1 MEDTL
6 NEEHME
12 EKEAAA
18 EVSSKKTTGSE
29 DYDTSG
35 RGSFDASGRG
45 DMTAGTEVIP
55 DGIAQANQA
64 SIAAK
69 ALAYEPGTVFV
80 PQMGAEEVA
89 ENLAVMF
96 DGQDLSEEF
105 MQRAGTIFEAAV
117 NSKIN
122 DLAAQLD
129 ESYRNVLTEQL
140 EEVVGNLAEKLDD
153 YLNYVVE
160 EWIQNNEL
168 ALERGI
174 KTDVAES
181 FITGLKSLFEA
192 HYINVPDER
201 YDVLDELFESNEQLQ
216 EDLNA
221 QLEANVALKSQ
232 LNETTKAQLFAHYT
246 QNLADTEVEKF
257 ATLAEAISFEDAQTF
272 NNKLAQLH
280 EAYFEHSTPVAEP
293 VELIEETTNQKISNG
308 SAMDQ
313 YVDTLGFQMRKH

>member
-1 MEDTL
+1 MDNTRL
-6 NEEHME
+6 HEEME
-12 EKEAAA
+12 EMDADT
-18 EVSSKKTTGSE
+18 EVSSSKNTGSA
-29 DYDTSG
+29 D
-35 RGSFDASGRG
+35 FDASGRG
-45 DMTAGTEVIP
+45 AHDAAGKGQQVAGTEVIP
-55 DGIAQANQA
+55 DGVAQANQG

-89 ENLAVMF
+89 ENLAIMF
-96 DGQDLSEEF
+96 DGQDLSEDF

-117 NSKIN
+117 NTKIN
-122 DLAAQLD
+122 DLATQLD

-160 EWIQNNEL
+160 EWIEKNSL
-168 ALERGI
+168 AVERGI

-216 EDLNA
+216 EDLNE

-246 QNLADTEVEKF
+246 QDLADTEVEKF
-257 ATLAEAISFEDAQTF
+257 AALAEAISFEDAQTF

-280 EAYFEHSTPVAEP
+280 EAYFEHSAPVAEP

-308 SAMDQ
+308 SAMDK
-313 YVDTLGFQMRKH
+313 YVDTLSFHTRKH

>member
-1 MEDTL
+1 MEDTRY
-6 NEEHME
+6 EEE
-12 EKEAAA
+12 EEMTANAGTA
-18 EVSSKKTTGSE
+18 SQNTGSA

-35 RGSFDASGRG
+35 RGSHDASGKG
-45 DMTAGTEVIP
+45 PMVAGTEVIP
-55 DGIAQANQA
+55 DGIAQSNQA

-80 PQMGAEEVA
+80 PQMGSEEVA

-96 DGQDLSEEF
+96 DGQDLSEDF
-105 MQRAGTIFEAAV
+105 MQRAGTVFEAAV
-117 NSKIN
+117 NTKIN

-160 EWIQNNEL
+160 NWIEKNQL
-168 ALERGI
+168 AVERGI

-216 EDLNA
+216 EELND
-221 QLEANVALKSQ
+221 QLEANVTLKSQ

-246 QNLADTEVEKF
+246 QDLADTEVEKF
-257 ATLAEAISFEDAQTF
+257 AALAEAISFEDAQTF
-272 NNKLAQLH
+272 NNKLSQLH
-280 EAYFEHSTPVAEP
+280 EAYFEHSAPVAEP

-308 SAMDQ
+308 NAMDN
-313 YVDTLGFQMRKH
+313 YVDALGFQMRKH

>member
-1 MEDTL
+1 MEDTRY
-6 NEEHME
+6 EEE
-12 EKEAAA
+12 EEMAADA
-18 EVSSKKTTGSE
+18 GNASQNTGSE

-35 RGSFDASGRG
+35 RGSHDASGRG
-45 DMTAGTEVIP
+45 DMTADASVIP
-55 DGIAQANQA
+55 DGVAQANQA
-64 SIAAK
+64 SVAAK

-89 ENLAVMF
+89 EHLGVMF
-96 DGQDLSEEF
+96 DGQDLSEDF
-105 MQRAGTIFEAAV
+105 MSRAGTVFEAAV
-117 NSKIN
+117 NTKIN

-160 EWIQNNEL
+160 EWIGKNEL
-168 ALERGI
+168 AVERGI

-216 EDLNA
+216 EELND
-221 QLEANVALKSQ
+221 QLDANVTLKSQ
-232 LNETTKAQLFAHYT
+232 LNETTKAQIFAHYT

-257 ATLAEAISFEDAQTF
+257 SALAEAISFEDAQTF
-272 NNKLAQLH
+272 TNKLAQLH
-280 EAYFEHSTPVAEP
+280 EAYFEHSAPVAQP
-293 VELIEETTNQKISNG
+293 VELIEETTNQRISNG
-308 SAMDQ
+308 SAMDN
-313 YVDTLGFQMRKH
+313 YVDALGFQMRKH

>member
-1 MEDTL
+1 MEDTRY
-6 NEEHME
+6 EEE
-12 EKEAAA
+12 EEMAVNTGNA
-18 EVSSKKTTGSE
+18 SQNTGSA

-35 RGSFDASGRG
+35 RGAHDASGKG
-45 DMTAGTEVIP
+45 QQVAGTEVIP

-64 SIAAK
+64 SVAAK
-69 ALAYEPGTVFV
+69 ALSYEPGTVFV

-96 DGQDLSEEF
+96 DGQDLSEDF
-105 MQRAGTIFEAAV
+105 MSRAGTVFEAAV
-117 NSKIN
+117 NTKIN

-160 EWIQNNEL
+160 EWINNNEL

-181 FITGLKSLFEA
+181 FITGLKNLFEA
-192 HYINVPDER
+192 HYVNVPDER

-216 EDLNA
+216 EELNE
-221 QLEANVALKSQ
+221 QLEANVNLKSQ

-257 ATLAEAISFEDAQTF
+257 AALSEAISYEDAQTF

-280 EAYFEHSTPVAEP
+280 EAYFEHSVPVSEP

-308 SAMDQ
+308 SAMDR
-313 YVDTLGFQMRKH
+313 YMDTLSFHKRKH

>member
-1 MEDTL
+1 MEHEK
-6 NEEHME
+6 NEEQG
-12 EKEAAA
+12 EKNF
-18 EVSSKKTTGSE
+18 SSPKTTGSE
-29 DYDTSG
+29 DFDTSG

-45 DMTAGTEVIP
+45 EMTAGADVIP

-64 SIAAK
+64 SVAAK
-69 ALAYEPGTVFV
+69 ALAYDTATVYV

-96 DGQDLSEEF
+96 DGQDLSEDF
-105 MQRAGTIFEAAV
+105 IQRAGTIFEAAV
-117 NSKIN
+117 NSKIS
-122 DLAAQLD
+122 DFATQLD

-160 EWIQNNEL
+160 EWMEKNEL
-168 ALERGI
+168 SLERGI

-181 FITGLKSLFEA
+181 FITGLKGLFEA
-192 HYINVPDER
+192 HYVNIPDER

-216 EDLNA
+216 EDLNE

-257 ATLAEAISFEDAQTF
+257 ASLAEAISFEDAQTF

-280 EAYFEHSTPVAEP
+280 EAYFEHSAPVSEP
-293 VELIEETTNQKISNG
+293 VELIEETTNQKISSG
-308 SAMDQ
+308 SPMDR

>member
-1 MEDTL
+1 MEDTRY
-6 NEEHME
+6 EEE
-12 EKEAAA
+12 EEMTADAGNA
-18 EVSSKKTTGSE
+18 SQNTGSE

-35 RGSFDASGRG
+35 RGSYDASGKG
-45 DMTAGTEVIP
+45 DMTADASVIP

-64 SIAAK
+64 SVAAK

-89 ENLAVMF
+89 EHLGVMF
-96 DGQDLSEEF
+96 DGQDLSEDF
-105 MQRAGTIFEAAV
+105 MSRAGTVFEAAV
-117 NSKIN
+117 NTKIN

-140 EEVVGNLAEKLDD
+140 EDVVGNLAEKLDD

-160 EWIQNNEL
+160 EWIDKNQL
-168 ALERGI
+168 AVERGI

-216 EDLNA
+216 EELND
-221 QLEANVALKSQ
+221 QLEANVTLKSQ
-232 LNETTKAQLFAHYT
+232 LNETTKAQIFAHYT

-257 ATLAEAISFEDAQTF
+257 AALAEAISFEDAQTF
-272 NNKLAQLH
+272 TDKLAQLH
-280 EAYFEHSTPVAEP
+280 EAYFEHSAPVAQP

-308 SAMDQ
+308 SAMDN
-313 YVDTLGFQMRKH
+313 YVDALGFQMRKH

>member
-1 MEDTL
+1 MEDTRY
-6 NEEHME
+6 EEE
-12 EKEAAA
+12 EEMAADA
-18 EVSSKKTTGSE
+18 GNASQNTGSE

-35 RGSFDASGRG
+35 RGSHDASGRG
-45 DMTAGTEVIP
+45 DMTADASVIP
-55 DGIAQANQA
+55 DGVAQANQA
-64 SIAAK
+64 SVAAK

-89 ENLAVMF
+89 EHLGVMF
-96 DGQDLSEEF
+96 DGQDLSEDF
-105 MQRAGTIFEAAV
+105 MSRAGTVFEAAV
-117 NSKIN
+117 NTKIN

-160 EWIQNNEL
+160 EWIGKNEL
-168 ALERGI
+168 AVERGI

-192 HYINVPDER
+192 HCINVPDER

-216 EDLNA
+216 EELND
-221 QLEANVALKSQ
+221 QLDANVTLKSQ
-232 LNETTKAQLFAHYT
+232 LNETTKAQIFAHYT

-257 ATLAEAISFEDAQTF
+257 SALAEAISFEDAQTF
-272 NNKLAQLH
+272 TNKLAQLH
-280 EAYFEHSTPVAEP
+280 EAYFEHSAPVAQP
-293 VELIEETTNQKISNG
+293 VELIEETTNQRISNG
-308 SAMDQ
+308 SAMDN
-313 YVDTLGFQMRKH
+313 YVDALGFQMRKH

>member
-1 MEDTL
+1 MF
-6 NEEHME
+6 
-12 EKEAAA
+12 A
-18 EVSSKKTTGSE
+18 GSE
-29 DYDTSG
+29 T
-35 RGSFDASGRG
+35 
-45 DMTAGTEVIP
+45 IP

-64 SIAAK
+64 SVAAK

-89 ENLAVMF
+89 ENLAIMF
-96 DGQDLSEEF
+96 DGQDLSEDF
-105 MQRAGTIFEAAV
+105 MSRAGTLFEAAV
-117 NSKIN
+117 NTKIN
-122 DLAAQLD
+122 SFATQLD
-129 ESYRNVLTEQL
+129 ESYRGILTEQL

-160 EWIQNNEL
+160 EWIEKNHL
-168 ALERGI
+168 SLERGI

-221 QLEANVALKSQ
+221 QLDANVTLKSQ

-246 QNLADTEVEKF
+246 QGLADTEIEKF
-257 ATLAEAISFEDAQTF
+257 GALAEAISFEDPKTF
-272 NNKLAQLH
+272 NNKLSQLH
-280 EAYFEHSTPVAEP
+280 EAYFDHSTPVAQP

-308 SAMDQ
+308 SAMDK
-313 YVDTLGFQMRKH
+313 YMDTLSFHKRKH

>member
-1 MEDTL
+1 MEDTRY
-6 NEEHME
+6 EEE
-12 EKEAAA
+12 EEMAVNPDMA
-18 EVSSKKTTGSE
+18 SKNTGSA

-35 RGSFDASGRG
+35 RGAQDASGKG
-45 DMTAGTEVIP
+45 QMVAGTEVIP
-55 DGIAQANQA
+55 DGIAQGNQA
-64 SIAAK
+64 SVAAK

-96 DGQDLSEEF
+96 DGQDLSEDF

-117 NSKIN
+117 NTKIN

-160 EWIQNNEL
+160 EWIENNSL
-168 ALERGI
+168 AVERGI

-221 QLEANVALKSQ
+221 QLEANVTLKSQ

-246 QNLADTEVEKF
+246 QGLADTEVEKF
-257 ATLAEAISFEDAQTF
+257 ASLAEAISFEDPQTF

-280 EAYFEHSTPVAEP
+280 EAYFEHSAPVSEP
-293 VELIEETTNQKISNG
+293 VELIEETTNQRISNG
-308 SAMDQ
+308 TAMDR
-313 YVDTLGFQMRKH
+313 YIDTLSFHKRKH

>member
-1 MEDTL
+1 MEDTRY
-6 NEEHME
+6 EEE
-12 EKEAAA
+12 EEMTADAGNT
-18 EVSSKKTTGSE
+18 STNTGSA
-29 DYDTSG
+29 DY
-35 RGSFDASGRG
+35 DASGRG
-45 DMTAGTEVIP
+45 SHDASGKGDAVADNSVIP

-69 ALAYEPGTVFV
+69 GLAYEPATVFV

-89 ENLAVMF
+89 EHLGVMF
-96 DGQDLSEEF
+96 DGQDLSEDF
-105 MQRAGTIFEAAV
+105 MSRAGTIFEAAV

-122 DLAAQLD
+122 DLATQLD
-129 ESYRNVLTEQL
+129 ESYRTILSEQL

-153 YLNYVVE
+153 YLGYVVE
-160 EWIQNNEL
+160 EWINKNEL

-216 EDLNA
+216 EDLNE

-246 QNLADTEVEKF
+246 QDLADTEVEKF
-257 ATLAEAISFEDAQTF
+257 AALAEAISFEDAQTF

-280 EAYFEHSTPVAEP
+280 EAYFEHSAPVAEP

-308 SAMDQ
+308 SAMDN
-313 YVDTLGFQMRKH
+313 YVDALGFQMRKH

>member
-1 MEDTL
+1 MEDTRY
-6 NEEHME
+6 EEE
-12 EKEAAA
+12 EEMTVNAGNA
-18 EVSSKKTTGSE
+18 SQNTGSA

-35 RGSFDASGRG
+35 RGANDASGKG
-45 DMTAGTEVIP
+45 QMFAGSETIP

-64 SIAAK
+64 SVAAK

-89 ENLAVMF
+89 ENLAIMF
-96 DGQDLSEEF
+96 DGQDLSEDF
-105 MQRAGTIFEAAV
+105 MSRAGTLFEAAV
-117 NSKIN
+117 NTKIN
-122 DLAAQLD
+122 SFATQLD
-129 ESYRNVLTEQL
+129 ESYRGILTEQL

-160 EWIQNNEL
+160 EWIEKNHL
-168 ALERGI
+168 SLERGI

-221 QLEANVALKSQ
+221 QLDANVTLKSQ

-246 QNLADTEVEKF
+246 QGLADTEIEKF
-257 ATLAEAISFEDAQTF
+257 GALAEAISFEDPKTF
-272 NNKLAQLH
+272 NNKLSQLH
-280 EAYFEHSTPVAEP
+280 EAYFEHSTPVAQP

-308 SAMDQ
+308 SAMDK
-313 YVDTLGFQMRKH
+313 YMDTLSFHKRKH

>member
-1 MEDTL
+1 MEDTRY
-6 NEEHME
+6 EEE
-12 EKEAAA
+12 EEMA
-18 EVSSKKTTGSE
+18 VNTGNASQNTRSA

-35 RGSFDASGRG
+35 RGAHDASGKG
-45 DMTAGTEVIP
+45 QAFAGTEVIP

-64 SIAAK
+64 SVGAK
-69 ALAYEPGTVFV
+69 ALAYEPGTVFI

-89 ENLAVMF
+89 ENLAIMF
-96 DGQDLSEEF
+96 DGQDLSEDF
-105 MQRAGTIFEAAV
+105 MSRAGTVFEAAV
-117 NSKIN
+117 NTKIN
-122 DLAAQLD
+122 DLASQLD

-160 EWIQNNEL
+160 EWIEKNHL
-168 ALERGI
+168 SLERGI

-221 QLEANVALKSQ
+221 QLDANVNLKSQ

-246 QNLADTEVEKF
+246 QGLADTEVEKF
-257 ATLAEAISFEDAQTF
+257 ASLSEAISFEDPRSF
-272 NNKLAQLH
+272 NNKLSQLH
-280 EAYFEHSTPVAEP
+280 EAYFEHSSPVAEP

-308 SAMDQ
+308 SAMDR
-313 YVDTLGFQMRKH
+313 YMDTLSFQTRKH

>member
-1 MEDTL
+1 MEHYEK
-6 NEEHME
+6 NEEQE
-12 EKEAAA
+12 EMK
-18 EVSSKKTTGSE
+18 VSSPKTTGSE
-29 DYDTSG
+29 DFDTSG
-35 RGSFDASGRG
+35 RGSFDASGKG

-64 SIAAK
+64 SVAAK
-69 ALAYEPGTVFV
+69 ALAYDTATVYV

-96 DGQDLSEEF
+96 DGQDLSEDF
-105 MQRAGTIFEAAV
+105 IQRAGTIFEAAV
-117 NSKIN
+117 NSKIS
-122 DLAAQLD
+122 DFATQLD

-160 EWIQNNEL
+160 EWMEKNEL
-168 ALERGI
+168 SLERGI

-181 FITGLKSLFEA
+181 FITGLKGLFEA
-192 HYINVPDER
+192 HYVNIPDER

-216 EDLNA
+216 EDLNE

-257 ATLAEAISFEDAQTF
+257 ASLAEAISFEDAQTF
-272 NNKLAQLH
+272 NSKLAQLH
-280 EAYFEHSTPVAEP
+280 EAYFEHSAPVSEP
-293 VELIEETTNQKISNG
+293 VELIEETTNQKISSG
-308 SAMDQ
+308 SPMDR

>member
-1 MEDTL
+1 MEDTRY
-6 NEEHME
+6 EEE
-12 EKEAAA
+12 EEMTADAGNT
-18 EVSSKKTTGSE
+18 STNTGSA
-29 DYDTSG
+29 DY
-35 RGSFDASGRG
+35 DASGRG
-45 DMTAGTEVIP
+45 SYDASGKGDAVADNSVIP

-69 ALAYEPGTVFV
+69 GLAYEPATVFV

-89 ENLAVMF
+89 EHLGVMF
-96 DGQDLSEEF
+96 DGQDLSEDF
-105 MQRAGTIFEAAV
+105 MSRAGTIFEAAV
-117 NSKIN
+117 NTKIN
-122 DLAAQLD
+122 DLATQLD
-129 ESYRNVLTEQL
+129 ESYRTILSEQL

-153 YLNYVVE
+153 YLGYVVE
-160 EWIQNNEL
+160 EWINKNEL

-216 EDLNA
+216 EELNE
-221 QLEANVALKSQ
+221 QLDANVSLKSQ

-246 QNLADTEVEKF
+246 QDLADTEVEKF
-257 ATLAEAISFEDAQTF
+257 AALAEAISFEDAQTF
-272 NNKLAQLH
+272 NNKLSQLH
-280 EAYFEHSTPVAEP
+280 EAYFEHSAPVAEP

-308 SAMDQ
+308 NAMDN
-313 YVDTLGFQMRKH
+313 YVDALGFQMRKH

>member
-1 MEDTL
+1 MDNTRL
-6 NEEHME
+6 HEEME
-12 EKEAAA
+12 EMDAGAD
-18 EVSSKKTTGSE
+18 VSSANNTGSE

-35 RGSFDASGRG
+35 RGSFDASGKG
-45 DMTAGTEVIP
+45 DMTADASVIP
-55 DGIAQANQA
+55 DGVAQANQA

-89 ENLAVMF
+89 ENLAIMF
-96 DGQDLSEEF
+96 DGQDLSEDF
-105 MQRAGTIFEAAV
+105 MQRAGTVFEAAV
-117 NSKIN
+117 NTKIN
-122 DLAAQLD
+122 DLATQLD

-160 EWIQNNEL
+160 EWIEKNSL
-168 ALERGI
+168 AVERGI

-257 ATLAEAISFEDAQTF
+257 AALAEAISFEDAQTF
-272 NNKLAQLH
+272 NNKLSQLH
-280 EAYFEHSTPVAEP
+280 EAYFEHSAPVAEP
-293 VELIEETTNQKISNG
+293 VELIEETTNQKISHG
-308 SAMDQ
+308 SAMDN
-313 YVDTLGFQMRKH
+313 YVDALGFQMRKH

>member
-45 DMTAGTEVIP
+45 DMTAGSDVIP

-69 ALAYEPGTVFV
+69 GLAYEPATVFV

-89 ENLAVMF
+89 EHLGVMF

-105 MQRAGTIFEAAV
+105 MTRAGTIFEAAV

-122 DLAAQLD
+122 DLAQQLD
-129 ESYRNVLTEQL
+129 ESYRAVLTEQL

-160 EWIQNNEL
+160 EWIGKNEL

-192 HYINVPDER
+192 HYVNVPDER

-216 EDLNA
+216 NDLNA
-221 QLEANVALKSQ
+221 EMEANVALKSQ
-232 LNETTKAQLFAHYT
+232 LNETVKAQLFAHYT
-246 QNLADTEVEKF
+246 QGLADTEVEKF
-257 ATLAEAISFEDAQTF
+257 SALAEAISFEDAQSF

-280 EAYFEHSTPVAEP
+280 EAYFEQSAPVSQP

-308 SAMDQ
+308 SAMDR
-313 YVDTLGFQMRKH
+313 YVDTLGFHMRKH

>member
-1 MEDTL
+1 
-6 NEEHME
+6 
-12 EKEAAA
+12 
-18 EVSSKKTTGSE
+18 
-29 DYDTSG
+29 
-35 RGSFDASGRG
+35 
-45 DMTAGTEVIP
+45 
-55 DGIAQANQA
+55 
-64 SIAAK
+64 
-69 ALAYEPGTVFV
+69 
-80 PQMGAEEVA
+80 MGAEEVA

-96 DGQDLSEEF
+96 DGQDLSEDF
-105 MQRAGTIFEAAV
+105 MQRAGTVFEAAV
-117 NSKIN
+117 NTKIN
-122 DLAAQLD
+122 DLATQLD

-160 EWIQNNEL
+160 EWIEKNSL
-168 ALERGI
+168 AVERGI

-216 EDLNA
+216 EDLNE

-246 QNLADTEVEKF
+246 QGLADTEVEKF
-257 ATLAEAISFEDAQTF
+257 ASLAEAISFEDSRSF
-272 NNKLAQLH
+272 NNKLSQLH

-308 SAMDQ
+308 SAMDR
-313 YVDTLGFQMRKH
+313 YMDTLSFHKRKH

>member
-1 MEDTL
+1 MEDTRY
-6 NEEHME
+6 EEE
-12 EKEAAA
+12 EEMTANTGNT
-18 EVSSKKTTGSE
+18 STNTGSA
-29 DYDTSG
+29 DYDASG

-45 DMTAGTEVIP
+45 DTIADNSVIP

-69 ALAYEPGTVFV
+69 GLAYEPATVFV

-89 ENLAVMF
+89 EHLGVMF
-96 DGQDLSEEF
+96 DGQDLSEDF
-105 MQRAGTIFEAAV
+105 MSRAGTIFEAAV
-117 NSKIN
+117 NNKIS
-122 DLAAQLD
+122 DLAHQLD
-129 ESYRNVLTEQL
+129 ESYRTILTEQL

-153 YLNYVVE
+153 YLSYVVE
-160 EWIQNNEL
+160 EWINKNEL

-181 FITGLKSLFEA
+181 FITGLKGLFEA

-216 EDLNA
+216 EDLNSEI
-221 QLEANVALKSQ
+221 EANVKLNAQ

-246 QNLADTEVEKF
+246 QGLADTEVEKF
-257 ATLAEAISFEDAQTF
+257 AALAEAISFEDSKSF

-280 EAYFEHSTPVAEP
+280 EAYFEHSAPVSEP
-293 VELIEETTNQKISNG
+293 VDLIEETTNQKISNG
-308 SAMDQ
+308 SAMDR
-313 YVDTLGFQMRKH
+313 YVDTLGFHMRKH

>member
-1 MEDTL
+1 MEDTRY
-6 NEEHME
+6 EEE
-12 EKEAAA
+12 EEMAVNAGNA
-18 EVSSKKTTGSE
+18 SQNTGSA
-29 DYDTSG
+29 DY
-35 RGSFDASGRG
+35 DASGRG
-45 DMTAGTEVIP
+45 AHDASGKGQQVAGTEVIP

-64 SIAAK
+64 SVAAK

-96 DGQDLSEEF
+96 DGQDLSEDF
-105 MQRAGTIFEAAV
+105 MQRAGTVFEAAV
-117 NSKIN
+117 NTKIN
-122 DLAAQLD
+122 DLATQLD

-160 EWIQNNEL
+160 EWIEKNQL
-168 ALERGI
+168 AVERGI

-181 FITGLKSLFEA
+181 FITGLKNLFEA

-216 EDLNA
+216 EELNE
-221 QLEANVALKSQ
+221 QLEANVTLKSQ

-246 QNLADTEVEKF
+246 QNLADTEIEKF
-257 ATLAEAISFEDAQTF
+257 AALSEAISFEDAQTF

-280 EAYFEHSTPVAEP
+280 EAYFEHSAPVSEP

-308 SAMDQ
+308 SAMDN
-313 YVDTLGFQMRKH
+313 YVDALGFQMRKH

>member
-1 MEDTL
+1 MDNTRL
-6 NEEHME
+6 HEEME
-12 EKEAAA
+12 EMDAGAD
-18 EVSSKKTTGSE
+18 VSSANNTGSE

-35 RGSFDASGRG
+35 RGSFDASGKG
-45 DMTAGTEVIP
+45 DMTADASVIP
-55 DGIAQANQA
+55 DGVAQANQA
-64 SIAAK
+64 SVAAK

-89 ENLAVMF
+89 ENLAIMF
-96 DGQDLSEEF
+96 DGQDLSEDF
-105 MQRAGTIFEAAV
+105 MQRAGTVFEAAV
-117 NSKIN
+117 NTKIN
-122 DLAAQLD
+122 DLATQLD

-246 QNLADTEVEKF
+246 QDLADTEVEKF
-257 ATLAEAISFEDAQTF
+257 AALAEAISYEDAQTF
-272 NNKLAQLH
+272 NNKLSQLH
-280 EAYFEHSTPVAEP
+280 EAYFEHSAPVAEP

-308 SAMDQ
+308 SAMDN
-313 YVDTLGFQMRKH
+313 YVDALGFQMRKH

>member
-1 MEDTL
+1 MEDTRY
-6 NEEHME
+6 EEE
-12 EKEAAA
+12 EEMTASADT
-18 EVSSKKTTGSE
+18 SSNNTGSA

-35 RGSFDASGRG
+35 RGSYDASGKG
-45 DMTAGTEVIP
+45 QQFADNSVIP

-69 ALAYEPGTVFV
+69 GLAYNPATVYV

-89 ENLAVMF
+89 EHLGVMF
-96 DGQDLSEEF
+96 DGQDLSEDF
-105 MQRAGTIFEAAV
+105 MSRAGTVFEAAV

-122 DLAAQLD
+122 DLATQLD
-129 ESYRNVLTEQL
+129 ESYRTVLSEQL

-153 YLNYVVE
+153 YLTYVVE
-160 EWIQNNEL
+160 EWINKNEL

-181 FITGLKSLFEA
+181 FITGLKGLFEA

-216 EDLNA
+216 KDLNEEIA
-221 QLEANVALKSQ
+221 TNVNLNSQ
-232 LNETTKAQLFAHYT
+232 LNDTTKAQLFAHYT
-246 QNLADTEVEKF
+246 QGLADTEVEKF
-257 ATLAEAISFEDAQTF
+257 GALAEAISFEDPQSF
-272 NNKLAQLH
+272 NNKLSQLH
-280 EAYFEHSTPVAEP
+280 EAYFEHTTPVATP
-293 VELIEETTNQKISNG
+293 VDLIEETTNQKISNG

-313 YVDTLGFQMRKH
+313 YVDTLGFHMRKH

>member
-1 MEDTL
+1 MEDTRY
-6 NEEHME
+6 EEE
-12 EKEAAA
+12 EEMTADAGNT
-18 EVSSKKTTGSE
+18 STNTGSA
-29 DYDTSG
+29 DY
-35 RGSFDASGRG
+35 DASGRG
-45 DMTAGTEVIP
+45 SYDASGKGDAVADNSVIP

-69 ALAYEPGTVFV
+69 GLAYEPATVFV

-89 ENLAVMF
+89 EHLGVMF
-96 DGQDLSEEF
+96 DGQDLSEDF
-105 MQRAGTIFEAAV
+105 MSRAGTIFEAAV
-117 NSKIN
+117 NTKIN
-122 DLAAQLD
+122 DLATQLD
-129 ESYRNVLTEQL
+129 ESYRTILSEQL

-153 YLNYVVE
+153 YLGYVVE
-160 EWIQNNEL
+160 EWINKNEL

-216 EDLNA
+216 EDLNSEI
-221 QLEANVALKSQ
+221 EANVKLNAQ

-246 QNLADTEVEKF
+246 QGLADTEVEKF
-257 ATLAEAISFEDAQTF
+257 GALAEALSVEDPPSF

-280 EAYFEHSTPVAEP
+280 EAYFEHTAPVAEP
-293 VELIEETTNQKISNG
+293 VELIEETTNQRISNG

-313 YVDTLGFQMRKH
+313 YVDTLGFHMRKH

>member
-1 MEDTL
+1 MEDTRY
-6 NEEHME
+6 EEE
-12 EKEAAA
+12 EEMTADAGNA
-18 EVSSKKTTGSE
+18 SQNTGSE

-35 RGSFDASGRG
+35 RGAHDASGKG
-45 DMTAGTEVIP
+45 QMVAGTEVIP

-64 SIAAK
+64 SVAAK

-96 DGQDLSEEF
+96 DGQDLSEDF
-105 MQRAGTIFEAAV
+105 MQRAGTVFEAAV
-117 NSKIN
+117 NTKIN
-122 DLAAQLD
+122 DLATQLD

-160 EWIQNNEL
+160 NWIEKNQL
-168 ALERGI
+168 AVERGI

-216 EDLNA
+216 EELND

-246 QNLADTEVEKF
+246 QDLADTEVEKF
-257 ATLAEAISFEDAQTF
+257 AALAEAISFEDAQTF
-272 NNKLAQLH
+272 NNKLSQLH
-280 EAYFEHSTPVAEP
+280 EAYFEHSAPVAEP

-308 SAMDQ
+308 NAMDN

>member
-1 MEDTL
+1 MEDTRY
-6 NEEHME
+6 EEE
-12 EKEAAA
+12 EEMTANAGNA
-18 EVSSKKTTGSE
+18 SQNTGSA

-35 RGSFDASGRG
+35 RGSRDASGRG
-45 DMTAGTEVIP
+45 QTVAGTEVIP

-64 SIAAK
+64 SVGAK

-89 ENLAVMF
+89 ENLAIMF
-96 DGQDLSEEF
+96 DGQDLSEDF
-105 MQRAGTIFEAAV
+105 MSRAGTVFEAAV
-117 NSKIN
+117 NTKIN
-122 DLAAQLD
+122 DLATQLD

-160 EWIQNNEL
+160 EWIEKNHL
-168 ALERGI
+168 SLERGI

-221 QLEANVALKSQ
+221 QLEANVNLKSQ

-246 QNLADTEVEKF
+246 QGLADTEVEKF
-257 ATLAEAISFEDAQTF
+257 ASLAEAISFEDSRSF
-272 NNKLAQLH
+272 NNKLSQLH

-308 SAMDQ
+308 SAMDR
-313 YVDTLGFQMRKH
+313 YMDTLSFHKRKH

>member
-1 MEDTL
+1 MEDTRY
-6 NEEHME
+6 EEE
-12 EKEAAA
+12 EEMAVNTGNA
-18 EVSSKKTTGSE
+18 SQNTGSA

-35 RGSFDASGRG
+35 RGAHDASGRG
-45 DMTAGTEVIP
+45 QTVAGTEVIP

-64 SIAAK
+64 SVGAK

-89 ENLAVMF
+89 ENLAIMF
-96 DGQDLSEEF
+96 DGQDLSEDF
-105 MQRAGTIFEAAV
+105 MSRAGTVFEAAV
-117 NSKIN
+117 NTKIN
-122 DLAAQLD
+122 DLATQLD

-160 EWIQNNEL
+160 EWIEKNHL
-168 ALERGI
+168 SLERGI

-221 QLEANVALKSQ
+221 QLDANVNLKSQ
-232 LNETTKAQLFAHYT
+232 LNETTKAQLFTHYT
-246 QNLADTEVEKF
+246 QGLADTEVEKF
-257 ATLAEAISFEDAQTF
+257 ASLAEAISFDDPRSF
-272 NNKLAQLH
+272 NNKLSQLH
-280 EAYFEHSTPVAEP
+280 EAYFEHSAPVAEP
-293 VELIEETTNQKISNG
+293 VELIEETTNQRISNG
-308 SAMDQ
+308 GAMDR
-313 YVDTLGFQMRKH
+313 YMDTLSFHKRKH

>member
-1 MEDTL
+1 MEDTRY
-6 NEEHME
+6 EEE
-12 EKEAAA
+12 EEMTADAGNA
-18 EVSSKKTTGSE
+18 SQNTGSE

-35 RGSFDASGRG
+35 RGSYDASGKG
-45 DMTAGTEVIP
+45 DMTADASVIP

-64 SIAAK
+64 SVAAK

-96 DGQDLSEEF
+96 DGQDLSEDF
-105 MQRAGTIFEAAV
+105 MQRAGTVFEAAV
-117 NSKIN
+117 NTKIN
-122 DLAAQLD
+122 DLATQLD

-160 EWIQNNEL
+160 EWIEKNQL
-168 ALERGI
+168 AVERGI

-181 FITGLKSLFEA
+181 FITGLKNLFEA

-216 EDLNA
+216 EELNE
-221 QLEANVALKSQ
+221 QLEANVTLKSQ
-232 LNETTKAQLFAHYT
+232 LNETTKAQIFAHYT

-257 ATLAEAISFEDAQTF
+257 AALSEAISFEDAQTF

-280 EAYFEHSTPVAEP
+280 EAYFEHSAPVSEP

-308 SAMDQ
+308 SAMDN
-313 YVDTLGFQMRKH
+313 YVDALGFQMRKH